1 MVRDRVQDTPPRGKE
16 LTWTKPRATWL
27 THETK
32 LLGFTTQV
40 AFTASIL
47 PLGLKGEKN
56 THRTISTGTN
66 LLNDTSAVTPQEK
79 RKFFFPRNV
88 TYASHEITIAVGIVT

>member
-1 MVRDRVQDTPPRGKE
+1 MTN
-16 LTWTKPRATWL
+16 

-40 AFTASIL
+40 GFTASIL
-47 PLGLKGEKN
+47 LLGLKGEKN
-56 THRTISTGTN
+56 THRTMSTGTN